1 MLSRIFLIFY
11 FVSSDGGKTLTYF
24 NYDYS
29 GDFQTVTFEGPEIRK
44 IFYGSFH
51 KVSNALSV
59 CIYTYIYILYSIYC
73 WPSKREV
80 KNKNKIK
87 KHSTLDLL

>member
-1 MLSRIFLIFY
+1 MFLIFY
-11 FVSSDGGKTLTYF
+11 FVWLDGGKTLTYF

-51 KVSNALSV
+51 KVSNALYV
-59 CIYTYIYILYSIYC
+59 YIFFVLFTAGQATE
-73 WPSKREV
+73 KH
-80 KNKNKIK
+80 KNKRK
-87 KHSTLDLL
+87 T

>member
-1 MLSRIFLIFY
+1 MFLIFY
-11 FVSSDGGKTLTYF
+11 FVWLDGGKTLTYF

-51 KVSNALSV
+51 KVSNALYV
-59 CIYTYIYILYSIYC
+59 YIFFVLFTAGQATEKHRN
-73 WPSKREV
+73 KR
-80 KNKNKIK
+80 K
-87 KHSTLDLL
+87 T

>member
-1 MLSRIFLIFY
+1 MFLIFY
-11 FVSSDGGKTLTYF
+11 FVWLDGGKTLTYF

-51 KVSNALSV
+51 KVSNALYV
-59 CIYTYIYILYSIYC
+59 YIYIFFVLFTAGQATE
-73 WPSKREV
+73 KH
-80 KNKNKIK
+80 KNKRK
-87 KHSTLDLL
+87 T